1 VFSWIDFVF
10 PVGVVGFII
19 LVFKMAAK
27 GNNLIPLKDPK
38 LQRGLD
44 FHL

>member
-1 VFSWIDFVF
+1 M
-10 PVGVVGFII
+10 
-19 LVFKMAAK
+19 LVLVYKFRKYRLVPI
-27 GNNLIPLKDPK
+27 GDPK